1 MEARVNIRKRNPV
14 LPVLIGALLLTAA
27 ATGQTDSA
35 PPSSDLKEVT
45 ASGMGSITG
54 GDVAHAKDDAVED
67 ALRNAIEQTLG
78 TMIQAETLA
87 QNFTVVEDNIYSKTQ
102 GYIQK
107 YDIVRQG
114 KKDAQMYEVT
124 IRALV
129 KVSQLKDD
137 LDAISTLMR
146 RKKMPR
152 LMVMIDEKNIG
163 ETATAFH
170 YLEADLNTA
179 ESELMNKFMEKG
191 FRFVDAATVKQNLS
205 REKESAILEGDVRQ
219 AAAVGRRSGA
229 EVVLVGKALAKA
241 TEVEAFGA
249 TIRSQQSTVT
259 VRAIRTDTGDI
270 IATGTEQGKFTHID
284 DVTGGTKAI
293 QKACDALADALMS
306 KILDRWSTDV
316 NTGGTLTLRVNGVDD
331 YGQLNQFKSSLKY
344 YVRGITNVTQRDF
357 SNGFATLELEM
368 KGNSDDLA
376 QRLSAAK
383 MEGYKIKVTG
393 VSEGGVTVQLVSTG
407 AQAPVQNSPAA
418 EDTTGK

>member
-1 MEARVNIRKRNPV
+1 MLN
-14 LPVLIGALLLTAA
+14 TAA
-27 ATGQTDSA
+27 WSQTESDA
-35 PPSSDLKEVT
+35 PDLKEVAAT
-45 ASGMGSITG
+45 GMGSITG

-102 GYIQK
+102 GYIQR
-107 YDIVRQG
+107 YDIIKQG
-114 KKDAQMYEVT
+114 KSGDQMYEVT
-124 IRALV
+124 VRALV

-152 LMVMIDEKNIG
+152 LMVMIDEKNVG
-163 ETATAFH
+163 ETATASH

-191 FRFVDAATVKQNLS
+191 FRFVDAAVVKQNLS
-205 REKESAILEGDVRQ
+205 REKEAAILEGDVRQ

-241 TEVEAFGA
+241 IEVEAFGA
-249 TIRSQQSTVT
+249 RIRSQQSTVT

-393 VSEGGVTVQLVSTG
+393 VSEGGVTVQIVPTTG
-407 AQAPVQNSPAA
+407 AAPVQTPAA